1 MQNQLLLKAMKRWGN
16 LNIKFRKLN
25 EQEQQ
30 KLKNMSI
37 RVVVYKNLNEEM
49 KRYCYERSND
59 TF

>member
-1 MQNQLLLKAMKRWGN
+1 MKQLKEIEGKTYTQLS
-16 LNIKFRKLN
+16 
-25 EQEQQ
+25 EQVQQ

-49 KRYCYERSND
+49 KRYCYEHSND